1 MTRIS
6 GFFASGLLLLLLS
19 PYLLRILGSYFP
31 SVRPRIN
38 TLIKGLKTIHPFA
51 GFCLLI
57 VGAIH
62 GYIALGGFRLH
73 TGSLLYLAV
82 FMTAFFGGF
91 FKLKKKKILLQLH
104 RGFVLLIAIFW
115 AIHFLFPSALYYLLR

>member
-6 GFFASGLLLLLLS
+6 GFSASGLLLLLLS
-19 PYLLRILGSYFP
+19 PYLLRILGQYFP
-31 SVRPRIN
+31 SIRPRIK
-38 TLIKGLKTIHPFA
+38 TLIRKLKKIHPFA

-57 VGAIH
+57 IGAVH

-73 TGSLLYLAV
+73 TGSFLYLAV
-82 FMTAFFGGF
+82 FITAFFGGLF
-91 FKLKKKKILLQLH
+91 ALKKKKILLQFH
-104 RGFVLLIAIFW
+104 RGSVLLTALFW